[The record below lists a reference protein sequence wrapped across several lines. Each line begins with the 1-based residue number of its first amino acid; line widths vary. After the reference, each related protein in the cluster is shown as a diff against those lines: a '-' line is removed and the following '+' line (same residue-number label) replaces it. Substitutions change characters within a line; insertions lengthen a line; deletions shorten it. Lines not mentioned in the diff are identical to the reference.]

1 MGIQVVIEVEKK
13 VLASGLT
20 VCAHCGNDCPDH
32 NFAYQEKYFCCQGCE
47 TVYQILSS
55 NELCEFYSI
64 DQKPGATRINAR
76 TGDYSHLDLPEIS
89 HQILEYQD
97 AEKARVSFHLPEM
110 HCSSCIWLL
119 EQLYKINPAI
129 TVSQVDFGA
138 KKITL
143 LYKSQEVSLRQIA
156 ELLDKLGYPPDIR
169 TEADQLGNKAA
180 NNVNRRLVMQIGI
193 TGFCFG
199 NIMLFSFPEYLS
211 LWDAPEE
218 SATRLFSLLNII
230 LSLPVLFFGGFDYL
244 KAGWK
249 AIVNRQ
255 VNIDVP
261 IAIGIIALFS
271 WSIWEIVSQLGSG
284 YLDSMAGLIFFLLI
298 GKWFQQRTYDF
309 LSFDRD
315 YRSFFPLAVKRK
327 TETGEENVPIEQ
339 VVPGDIL
346 FIRNQDLIPADSL
359 LLMGNAM
366 VDYSFVT
373 GEAMPVRA
381 SIGDLLYAGGKQTG
395 GEITVQVQKAVSNS
409 HLTSLWNRDIF
420 RKKDEERF
428 SVLIDRISRNFTFV
442 VLGIATLSLVG
453 WWVAAGLHTALYVF
467 ATILIVACPCALA
480 LTAPF
485 TYGNSLRLLAKAG
498 LYLKNGTV
506 IEKMAAVD
514 NIVLDKTGT
523 LTVNDDSEVSYYGIT
538 IENAD
543 AAALAAVV
551 KNSAHPLSR
560 SIAKAYVAKPDTLV
574 EEFKEYPGEGVYGI
588 ANSVELIIGSRNLLH
603 RYQVTVLHPVTNGS
617 TKSYLAIN
625 GQFFGSFLFSNRYRE
640 GIEHTLQQ
648 LSSQYQL
655 TLLSGD
661 SDAEEQKLKPLLGNT
676 STLLFNQ
683 SPADKMANLAVI
695 QQQGHHVLMLGD
707 GLNDAGALKQSEVGI
722 AVADNIN
729 QFFPASDGMLHAQ
742 HINKLPQFL
751 QFSKDNITII
761 RSCLVISLAYNVT
774 GISIAVA
781 GLLTPLIAAILMP
794 LSSISVV
801 LAVTLAT
808 NVMAR
813 KRGITIK
820 S

>member
-1 MGIQVVIEVEKK
+1 MDIVIAEKVDNK
-13 VLASGLT
+13 VQPHGLV

-32 NFAYQEKYFCCQGCE
+32 NFLYQEKHFCCQGCE
-47 TVYQILSS
+47 TVYQILAA
-55 NELCEFYSI
+55 NQLCDFYTL
-64 DQKPGATRINAR
+64 DDKPGASRVNAR
-76 TGDYSHLDLPEIS
+76 SGDYSHLDLPEIA

-129 TVSQVDFGA
+129 TISQVDFGE
-138 KKITL
+138 KKITM
-143 LYKSQEVSLRQIA
+143 LYKPQEVSLRQIA

-169 TEADQLGNKAA
+169 TEADQEGNKAA
-180 NNVNRRLVMQIGI
+180 NKVSRRLVLQIGI

-211 LWDAPEE
+211 LWDAPDA
-218 SATRLFSLLNII
+218 SANRLFSLLNIA
-230 LSLPVLFFGGFDYL
+230 LSVPVLFFGGFDYL

-249 AIVNRQ
+249 AIVNKQ
-255 VNIDVP
+255 INIDVP
-261 IAIGIIALFS
+261 IALGILALFG
-271 WSIWEIVSQLGSG
+271 WSIWEIASQAGSG

-327 TETGEENVPIEQ
+327 TENGEENVPIEQ
-339 VVPGDIL
+339 VQPGDIL
-346 FIRNQDLIPADSL
+346 LIRSHDLIPADSL
-359 LLMGNAM
+359 LLLGNATI
-366 VDYSFVT
+366 DYSFVT
-373 GEAMPVRA
+373 GEAMPVRVA
-381 SIGDLLYAGGKQTG
+381 IGDVLYAGGKQTG

-428 SVLIDRISRNFTFV
+428 SVLIDRFSRNFTFV
-442 VLGIATLSLVG
+442 VLGIATLSLAG

-514 NIVLDKTGT
+514 SLVLDKTGT
-523 LTVNDDSEVSYYGIT
+523 LTVNDDSETAYQGI
-538 IENAD
+538 ELSNVQQ
-543 AAALAAVV
+543 AAVASV
-551 KNSAHPLSR
+551 AKNSAHPLSR
-560 SIAKAYVAKPDTLV
+560 AISKQLGTQRTYIPDGFT
-574 EEFKEYPGEGVYGI
+574 ETAGEGIYGI
-588 ANSVELIIGSRNLLH
+588 ANGMQVVIGSRNLLNS
-603 RYQVTVLHPVTNGS
+603 YQVTVLRPTKEGVTK
-617 TKSYLAIN
+617 TYLAID
-625 GQFFGSFLFSNRYRE
+625 GQYYGTFLFGNRYRA
-640 GIEHTLQQ
+640 GIANTLRN
-648 LSSQYQL
+648 LSGQYQL

-661 SDAEEQKLKPLLGNT
+661 SDAEAETLKPILGQG

-683 SPADKMANLAVI
+683 SPADKMANLAAL
-695 QQQGHHVLMLGD
+695 QQQGHQVLMLGD

-742 HINKLPQFL
+742 HINMLPNFL

-761 RSCLVISLAYNVT
+761 KACLVISLTYNIT

-808 NVMAR
+808 NIMAR
-813 KRGITIK
+813 KRGITLK
-820 S
+820 H